1 MKVYLEKKKKTCKN
15 NWENPEK
22 KDCWHGASLIKYK
35 NIWNSAI
42 RAAWYWR
49 SKKVDETIEKP
60 EIDSR
65 TPENLVYGK
74 GRISW
79 DKSLG

>member
-1 MKVYLEKKKKTCKN
+1 M
-15 NWENPEK
+15 
-22 KDCWHGASLIKYK
+22 
-35 NIWNSAI
+35 
-42 RAAWYWR
+42 
-49 SKKVDETIEKP
+49 DETIEKP